1 MSWSYIN
8 PIGLMSISSQND
20 IDTTNP
26 SDTYY
31 AKSQG
36 QGHYLQYPIN
46 HAHLVTRTCM
56 EGFWN

>member
-1 MSWSYIN
+1 
-8 PIGLMSISSQND
+8 MSISSQND